1 MDLAGYNIYFG
12 LSQGNHSNR
21 IYIDNPSISTYM
33 VENLLPN
40 TYYVVATAVNSLGVE
55 STYSN
60 VAVKTV
66 TLN

>member
-12 LSQGNHSNR
+12 LSQGNYSYKVH
-21 IYIDNPSISTYM
+21 IDNPSISTYM
-33 VENLLPN
+33 VDNLLPN
-40 TYYVVATAVNSLGVE
+40 TYYVVATSFNSLGVE

-66 TLN
+66 TL